1 MELFSRDD
9 CPALAGEPAVS
20 SSQIMLWRDATG
32 LILFDI
38 AKVSS
43 GAAFFDFL
51 FQKKGLFLDPIPT
64 LQTSSQGC
72 SFKVWPASSQLC
84 S

>member
-51 FQKKGLFLDPIPT
+51 FQKKGLFSGSYSDTPDKFPRLF
-64 LQTSSQGC
+64 L
-72 SFKVWPASSQLC
+72 
-84 S
+84 